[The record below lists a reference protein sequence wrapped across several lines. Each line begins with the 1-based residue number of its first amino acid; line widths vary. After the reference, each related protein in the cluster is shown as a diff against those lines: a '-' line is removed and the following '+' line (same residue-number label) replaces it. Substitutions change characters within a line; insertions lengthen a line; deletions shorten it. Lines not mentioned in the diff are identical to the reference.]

1 MRCVRPLGYNELTT
15 VITAFLEKCAA
26 EGKVRNEYPSAN
38 MEIWIGQLELNIKTP
53 TQSIIYLPTGNVG
66 FIINDEYMQYC
77 NQESY
82 IGEQVSNVTRFLSQT
97 VTAEAVH
104 QYFEELRARKR
115 RRTNAGYQ

>member
-38 MEIWIGQLELNIKTP
+38 MDWTVLQLNIKTP

-82 IGEQVSNVTRFLSQT
+82 IGGQVSNVTCFLSQT